1 MDFLFLFTLFSFFFF
16 AESNAGS
23 VTQLVTSEQ
32 PLAIAP
38 AVHKQS
44 DDQQIQYKSHPDL
57 NPQSDFLY
65 KPLMMNNKSNDTL
78 LLSKAHSFSDN
89 LHIDNNVIMETKVN
103 LDDLHL
109 DPIVLP
115 ENYKVMFVNND
126 SNKQQQPQQLKSSVK
141 YDNDLTVPEKENNML
156 SATRLRLLQDTTM
169 IESALDLDSLDDS
182 SLGTNSQAGLMKVGV

>member
-1 MDFLFLFTLFSFFFF
+1 MFIFWLDRFLF

-38 AVHKQS
+38 AVHKPL
-44 DDQQIQYKSHPDL
+44 DDTQIQYKSHPDL

-65 KPLMMNNKSNDTL
+65 KPLRNKSTDT
-78 LLSKAHSFSDN
+78 LSKAHSFSDN
-89 LHIDNNVIMETKVN
+89 LHIQQASNGAVPETKVN

-109 DPIVLP
+109 DSVVLP
-115 ENYKVMFVNND
+115 DNYKVVFVNGD
-126 SNKQQQPQQLKSSVK
+126 KRVAPSVGVR
-141 YDNDLTVPEKENNML
+141 YDNDLTVPEKENNLL

-182 SLGTNSQAGLMKVGV
+182 SLGTSSQAGLMKVGV